1 MCDQDSTYF
10 LNENE
15 YDNKLIFIDFL
26 FVTLLTS
33 YYAL

>member
-1 MCDQDSTYF
+1 MCDQDSYF

-15 YDNKLIFIDFL
+15 YGNKFIFIDFL